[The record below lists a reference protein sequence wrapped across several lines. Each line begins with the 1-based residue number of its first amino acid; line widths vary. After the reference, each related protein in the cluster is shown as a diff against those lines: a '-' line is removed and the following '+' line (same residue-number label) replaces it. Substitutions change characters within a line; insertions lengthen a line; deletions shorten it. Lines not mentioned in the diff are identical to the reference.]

1 MRLVM
6 QRFPAPQTVTPTQP
20 WPLHSVLAT
29 RQIEQAAQV
38 SLAPHTLMQ
47 RAGLAVARLALAL
60 APHARTV
67 WIACGPGNNGG
78 DGLEAAVHLRA
89 WGKRV
94 CVTWL
99 GDPARLPPDALAA
112 LHRARAADLQWLHE
126 PPDGLTAQDLCV
138 DALLGIGVSHRPPS
152 DQLQDSIRALNAS
165 RATVLAVDMP
175 SGLHADTGQYA
186 MQSIA
191 APAISTRAE
200 STFDSKTE
208 DQLVYIQITRGVAM
222 RDHVMP
228 VGITPTVFAM
238 ATPMK
243 PASAA
248 ARMQGVA
255 CVTADDFRWE
265 KAHIKSTSLL
275 GAVLSRQISADAHA
289 TETVM
294 FRGDYLSEAA
304 SSNVWVVKDGAVFGP
319 PRDHLVLEGIRYGLI
334 QELCQAASIPF
345 HLEPISRAQ
354 VLAADELM
362 LSSATKE
369 VLPVT
374 TLDGQPVGHGKPG
387 PVYQRLY
394 AGYQRAKRDSATS
407 ASAA

>member
-1 MRLVM
+1 M
-6 QRFPAPQTVTPTQP
+6 TPLTP
-20 WPLHSVLAT
+20 STPGLHHLPDWPCYLNGEFT
-29 RQIEQAAQV
+29 
-38 SLAPHTLMQ
+38 TL
-47 RAGLAVARLALAL
+47 
-60 APHARTV
+60 PHARISV
-67 WIACGPGNNGG
+67 MDRGFIFG
-78 DGLEAAVHLRA
+78 DGVYEVVPVYAGYPFRFDHHL
-89 WGKRV
+89 
-94 CVTWL
+94 
-99 GDPARLPPDALAA
+99 ARLGRSLAEVRMPNPLTDVQWRHLAA
-112 LHRARAADLQWLHE
+112 TLIN
-126 PPDGLTAQDLCV
+126 TNT
-138 DALLGIGVSHRPPS
+138 IKK
-152 DQLQDSIRALNAS
+152 
-165 RATVLAVDMP
+165 
-175 SGLHADTGQYA
+175 
-186 MQSIA
+186 IA

-228 VGITPTVFAM
+228 VGIAPTVFAM